1 MTTIYVAQ
9 PEVELKVRSRQLQVF
24 QQQRFCFA
32 VPLNRVN
39 QVIILGT
46 QPWAQ
51 KAVNV
56 ALSLQIPVLY
66 FEPDGH
72 CIAYVQ
78 PLAESARYA
87 STQWARSQGSS
98 RQYNGSVVQLD
109 SGAIVRQQAKRQW
122 QASFQHDPI
131 PLAHLPKP
139 IVLKTRQILKALEQ
153 GAPLGA
159 LRGKRFQFDR
169 TLVRIPVTYRYRL
182 LCRWQQDKILPLMV
196 SSHEAYNAIAHHKKR
211 VRRA

>member
-1 MTTIYVAQ
+1 M
-9 PEVELKVRSRQLQVF
+9 VRRSHKRRKRQL
-24 QQQRFCFA
+24 CGH
-32 VPLNRVN
+32 
-39 QVIILGT
+39 LGYGRWCHRCR
-46 QPWAQ
+46 P
-51 KAVNV
+51 
-56 ALSLQIPVLY
+56 
-66 FEPDGH
+66 
-72 CIAYVQ
+72 IAPQ
-78 PLAESARYA
+78 ESTR
-87 STQWARSQGSS
+87 ARSQGSS

-109 SGAIVRQQAKRQW
+109 SGAIARQQAKRQW